1 MPRSSLQAILNIFE
15 HNLPFEA
22 AAHAGPLFCRMF
34 PDSKIAKKYGWAATK
49 TATIVNYVP
58 AFKIVA

>member
-15 HNLPFEA
+15 HNLPFES
-22 AAHAGPLFCRMF
+22 AAHAGPLFSRLF
-34 PDSKIAKKYGWAATK
+34 PDSEIAKKYGWAATK
-49 TATIVNYVP
+49 SAIVNYVP